1 MGKAVQLASNLYRIP
16 TLGPFINTYAFINN
30 DGSVTLVD
38 CGLNKAPA
46 KIVAGLASIGKH
58 PKDVENII
66 LTHAH
71 DDHIGGAAK
80 MIELSNPKS
89 VSMHEADS
97 SYPERGATPKV
108 DTRTVSGKLM
118 SRMPASKYTPF
129 KVNKELKDGDLLD
142 TAGGLKVFH
151 TPGHTE
157 GHISLLHLESKTLIT
172 GDSIFNMTSRLA
184 WSLSGFCVNY
194 LQSQQTAKK
203 FVDLDFKHAA
213 FTHGPE
219 IMNKGKERITKFLSK
234 KGI

>member
-1 MGKAVQLASNLYRIP
+1 MGKAIKLTNNLYRIP
-16 TLGPFINTYAFINN
+16 TLGSFINTYAFIND

-38 CGLNKAPA
+38 CGLKKAPA
-46 KIVAGLASIGKH
+46 KIVDGLASIGKH

-80 MIELSNPKS
+80 MIELSNPKFI
-89 VSMHEADS
+89 SMHEEDS
-97 SYPERGATPKV
+97 SYPEKGTTPKV

-129 KVNKELKDGDLLD
+129 KVNKELKGGELID
-142 TAGGLKVFH
+142 TAGGLKVIH
-151 TPGHTE
+151 TPGHTD

-172 GDSIFNMTSRLA
+172 GDSIFNMTSRLT
-184 WSLSGFCVNY
+184 WSLSGFCVDY
-194 LQSQQTAKK
+194 LQSQETAKR

-219 IMNKGKERITKFLSK
+219 IMDKGKERITKFLVK
-234 KGI
+234 R

>member
-1 MGKAVQLASNLYRIP
+1 LGKAIKLTNNLYRIP
-16 TLGPFINTYAFINN
+16 TLGSFINTYAFIND

-38 CGLNKAPA
+38 CGLKKAPA
-46 KIVAGLASIGKH
+46 KIVDGLASIGKH

-80 MIELSNPKS
+80 MIELSNPKFI
-89 VSMHEADS
+89 SMHEEDS
-97 SYPERGATPKV
+97 SYPEKGTTPKV

-129 KVNKELKDGDLLD
+129 KVNKELKGGELID
-142 TAGGLKVFH
+142 TAGGLKVIH
-151 TPGHTE
+151 TPGHTD

-172 GDSIFNMTSRLA
+172 GDSIFNMTSRLT
-184 WSLSGFCVNY
+184 WSLSGFCVDY
-194 LQSQQTAKK
+194 LQSQETAKR

-219 IMNKGKERITKFLSK
+219 IMDKGKERITKFLVK
-234 KGI
+234 R

>member
-1 MGKAVQLASNLYRIP
+1 MGKAIKLTNNLYRIP
-16 TLGPFINTYAFINN
+16 TLGSFINTYAFIND

-38 CGLNKAPA
+38 CGLKKAPA

-58 PKDVENII
+58 PRDVENII

-80 MIELSNPKS
+80 MIELSNPKFI
-89 VSMHEADS
+89 SMHEEDS
-97 SYPERGATPKV
+97 SYPEKGTTPKV

-129 KVNKELKDGDLLD
+129 KVNKELKGGELID
-142 TAGGLKVFH
+142 TAGGLKVIH
-151 TPGHTE
+151 TPGHTD

-172 GDSIFNMTSRLA
+172 GDSIFNMTSRLT
-184 WSLSGFCVNY
+184 WSLSGFCVDY
-194 LQSQQTAKK
+194 LQSQETAKR

-213 FTHGPE
+213 FTPGPE
-219 IMNKGKERITKFLSK
+219 IMDKGKERITKFLTK
-234 KGI
+234 R